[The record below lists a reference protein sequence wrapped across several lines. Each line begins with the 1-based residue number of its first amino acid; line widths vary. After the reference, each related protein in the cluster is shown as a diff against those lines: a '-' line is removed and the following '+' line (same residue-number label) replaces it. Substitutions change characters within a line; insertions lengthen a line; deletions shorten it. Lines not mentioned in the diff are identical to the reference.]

1 MAFNDWFEKTASYN
15 TRGWKSS
22 CQRNNVTHYEV
33 DWTFSQMVVVY
44 SSFLTLPNLLTG
56 SVNMVRRCEANASTA
71 SELKVAPFSS
81 EYQKLLLGSSM
92 TKFTT
97 NSAYSTR
104 NQVMPAHTIPQLS
117 CMNHSVRFPAAWPAW
132 GPPTITPAA
141 RLPVSTSAPADSS
154 GWCCSISRSRWFE
167 DCILP

>member
-1 MAFNDWFEKTASYN
+1 MFL
-15 TRGWKSS
+15 WK
-22 CQRNNVTHYEV
+22 
-33 DWTFSQMVVVY
+33 Y
-44 SSFLTLPNLLTG
+44 SSDGIHFQTLFCPISIVPPALLQILTG
-56 SVNMVRRCEANASTA
+56 SVNMVRRCEASASTA
-71 SELKVAPFSS
+71 SELKVAPFSR

-104 NQVMPAHTIPQLS
+104 NQVMVAHTIPQLS
-117 CMNHSVRFPAAWPAW
+117 WMNHSVRFPAVWPAW
-132 GPPTITPAA
+132 GTPTITPAA

-167 DCILP
+167 DCISVLKSGGAF